1 LVSGVRCALLENLPK
16 FIKHLSDKVVDET
29 VCEKVFAGFT
39 DEDAFLRELTLKSTL
54 LFAPKLSQRAHQAL
68 LKHLSKLQIDEEPAI
83 RANTTILLGNVAG
96 YLAEATAK
104 RVLLNAF
111 TRALRD
117 AFPPARTAGLMALA
131 ATTSYYE
138 PGEIAGRVLPAV
150 APLTAD
156 IEKEVRQR
164 AFTCLETFI
173 ELMKKHSALLER
185 GPEAAA
191 AAAAADKE
199 LRRQKERANVAG
211 GGGGKQPR
219 LSGNVLSWAVNAA
232 AKRIA
237 GGGMDIVG
245 GGDREQSGR
254 AANAEE
260 EAAARGVDMGAK
272 AFSSGKG
279 LSHPP
284 HTASAIAHTRPAKG
298 LFPLTVYSYTL
309 RETDTFFFI
318 VPELG
323 LDALREHGVF
333 RDAHQRVAGQP

>member
-29 VCEKVFAGFT
+29 VYEKVFAGFT

-298 LFPLTVYSYTL
+298 RLPSTHT
-309 RETDTFFFI
+309 RTT
-318 VPELG
+318 
-323 LDALREHGVF
+323 
-333 RDAHQRVAGQP
+333 RDGYYP